1 MISDK
6 MVNSINEQINNEFY
20 SSLFYLSMAAY
31 TDSIGFKGAA
41 KWFKVQ
47 YHEENYHAMRLFE
60 FLQSRGGK
68 IEFLELDAPKQKF
81 TSIQDVF
88 YKTLEHEEHVTNLI
102 NNLMDVAV
110 EEKDHASQIFLQW
123 YVTEQVEEEENLND
137 IITQLKLIKDDSIG
151 LLNLD
156 KELGNRILNVPVDF
170 SNGLPKV

>member
-1 MISDK
+1 MITEK

-31 TDSIGFKGAA
+31 TDSIGFKGAS

-47 YHEENYHAMRLFE
+47 YHEENYHGMRLFE

-68 IEFLELDAPKQKF
+68 ILFSDIKAPNQDFK
-81 TSIQDVF
+81 SIQDVF
-88 YKTLEHEEHVTNLI
+88 YKTLEHEEHVTQLI

-123 YVTEQVEEEENLND
+123 YVTEQVEEEENLHD
-137 IITQLKLIKDDSIG
+137 IITQLELIKDDSIG

-156 KELGNRILNVPVDF
+156 KELGARVLNVPVDF